1 MKSME
6 DVQSTL
12 LISNVEDNIVNHML
26 DKMHGNL
33 ESYSERH
40 KRNQASGRD
49 TSYSFVGLPYQIIL
63 FLKMRIWSSKVND
76 FEILYVV

>member
-33 ESYSERH
+33 DSYSERH
-40 KRNQASGRD
+40 KRNQASGE
-49 TSYSFVGLPYQIIL
+49 THLILLWVYLTKSYCS
-63 FLKMRIWSSKVND
+63 
-76 FEILYVV
+76 